1 MFLKHTRDWT
11 LYLKENGHILAVFT
25 QLRHQGII
33 DVPPLKTCCSL
44 VEFDLFAPTLE
55 LFLLI
60 KLHHHP
66 LKWACDY
73 PHFITVS

>member
-1 MFLKHTRDWT
+1 MDTFLAAIT
-11 LYLKENGHILAVFT
+11 LPYCI
-25 QLRHQGII
+25 GIT
-33 DVPPLKTCCSL
+33 DAAPLKTSCSL
-44 VEFDLFAPTLE
+44 VEFDLFALTLE

-73 PHFITVS
+73 PHFIAAS